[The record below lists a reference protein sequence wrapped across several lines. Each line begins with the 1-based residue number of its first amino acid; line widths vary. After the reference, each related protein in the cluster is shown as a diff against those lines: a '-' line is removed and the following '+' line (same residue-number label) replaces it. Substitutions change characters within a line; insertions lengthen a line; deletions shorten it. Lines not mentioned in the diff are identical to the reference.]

1 MNEIYIYIY
10 IWCVYIYIYIADE
23 KCMKMYTV
31 SLGVMLRNR
40 KISWPRRHLLSL
52 SSQSTIF
59 QLGDQYDDNLM
70 PVSAWSAPLYRDN
83 G

>member
-1 MNEIYIYIY
+1 MGEIHMCVYTYIYIY
-10 IWCVYIYIYIADE
+10 STDE
-23 KCMKMYTV
+23 KYMRMYTV

-40 KISWPRRHLLSL
+40 KSSWPRRHLFSL

-70 PVSAWSAPLYRDN
+70 PPSAWSALLYRYS